1 MQLIRSKDAALI
13 LGVTKKTM
21 TNYATDSQ
29 HEAGCRFPVKPVR
42 IEGRVWWDRAAIE
55 SVAADRKPYDRY

>member
-1 MQLIRSKDAALI
+1 MHLIHSKDAALI
-13 LGVTKKTM
+13 LGVATKTM

-42 IEGRVWWDRAAIE
+42 IDGRVYWDRAQIE
-55 SVAADRKPYDRY
+55 SVAANRKPYDRY